1 MEEKIQNRLLT
12 GFENWN
18 RGFKAWKK
26 WGNILYT
33 DASIYNVHGARQTL
47 AQYQA
52 AMDVTLKR
60 AIILMGDFH
69 NMLICGDFAAI
80 YYDIFTGEMK
90 RPGTVMEFVRFKDYG
105 KELGTKVIVG
115 WGGTVDD
122 SVDSMRHFQGD
133 EERMIQDEQN
143 HLLLNYQ
150 IPTTPTLKERY
161 PVLYPSEYTAL

>member
-90 RPGTVMEFVRFKDYG
+90 RPGTVKN
-105 KELGTKVIVG
+105 L
-115 WGGTVDD
+115 
-122 SVDSMRHFQGD
+122 
-133 EERMIQDEQN
+133 
-143 HLLLNYQ
+143 
-150 IPTTPTLKERY
+150 
-161 PVLYPSEYTAL
+161 

>member
-1 MEEKIQNRLLT
+1 M
-12 GFENWN
+12 
-18 RGFKAWKK
+18 
-26 WGNILYT
+26 
-33 DASIYNVHGARQTL
+33 
-47 AQYQA
+47 
-52 AMDVTLKR
+52 
-60 AIILMGDFH
+60 
-69 NMLICGDFAAI
+69 
-80 YYDIFTGEMK
+80 
-90 RPGTVMEFVRFKDYG
+90 RFKDYG

-115 WGGTVDD
+115 WGGTKDD